1 MKRFLR
7 VLNQQSSRRKGENMK
22 GSSILVVLLASFTMA
37 FGFTTEVR
45 AAKCKRIYA
54 QVVSSLTTT
63 GCTSPIGHCTEGEIE
78 GNHGLNG
85 TTSFIGESA
94 AAGPITAPEG
104 TISYSGVREITT
116 DKGTLTTLNT
126 GVFDTSTGPAPG
138 GFFSSFDVVTGGTGK
153 FQGATGD
160 LFETGKLIAGQFVTA
175 VTGELCLP

>member
-1 MKRFLR
+1 
-7 VLNQQSSRRKGENMK
+7 MK
-22 GSSILVVLLASFTMA
+22 GPSILVVLLASFTMA

-94 AAGPITAPEG
+94 AAGPNTAPDPED

-116 DKGTLTTLNT
+116 AKGTLTTLNT